1 MIQSPAYTETL
12 APVLAQPAGLT
23 PQWYALYTRSNYEK
37 YVSIELANKGVEVY
51 LPTVRE
57 VHRWK
62 DRKKT
67 LEVPVFRSYVFTRF
81 ADAASERLR
90 VLQTSGVVR
99 ILGNGNAGSIEPV
112 PTTDI
117 ESVRKLVDSAMPFT
131 AHPFLR
137 EGARVRVKRGP
148 LKGIEGLLVRF
159 KGQTRLVLTVE
170 MLEKAVAAEVDP
182 TDVEVC
188 H

>member
-1 MIQSPAYTETL
+1 MQSPAYTETF
-12 APVLAQPAGLT
+12 APPLSPPAGPT

-37 YVSIELANKGVEVY
+37 YVALELTNKGMEVY
-51 LPTVRE
+51 LPTVQE

-62 DRKKT
+62 DRKKN
-67 LEVPVFRSYVFTRF
+67 LEVPVFRGYVFTRF
-81 ADAASERLR
+81 ADAGRERLR

-99 ILGNGNAGSIEPV
+99 ILGNGNPGSIEPI
-112 PTTDI
+112 PATDI
-117 ESVRKLVDSAMPFT
+117 ESVRQLVDSAMPFT

-148 LKGIEGLLVRF
+148 LSGIEGLLVRF
-159 KGQTRLVLTVE
+159 KGQTRLVLTVQ

-182 TDVEVC
+182 TDVDVC